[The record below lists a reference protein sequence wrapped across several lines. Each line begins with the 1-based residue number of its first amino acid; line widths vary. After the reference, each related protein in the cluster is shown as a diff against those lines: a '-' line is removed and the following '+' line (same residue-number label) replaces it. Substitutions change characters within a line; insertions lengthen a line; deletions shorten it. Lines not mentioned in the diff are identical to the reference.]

1 VAIVAVVL
9 FAVSIWEI
17 EMARFGRMY
26 APFQAIFAWYC
37 IALYDAY
44 SGSHRGFL
52 IAVALATVSVFVY
65 EGGALLLCASFIP
78 LLAGQNY
85 RSWSWPLA
93 GASLLFGTW
102 YLTADFTSES
112 AIPKLPEGFNLPADS
127 SLSMI
132 AEMTAGPFGAYATNA
147 FGSLMLASALLI
159 TLFFLKNNWR
169 SIRSPEREN
178 TDWIAI
184 TWIALSAWLA
194 AAGYFGIVL
203 TLSLVLLLWRW
214 LRLDHLR
221 NRGTIAVAIWLVA
234 ALVLWATSLFLEF
247 DGSLASRAKETV
259 YALFLFPDLYTK
271 VGYRWIRS
279 LPFET
284 LIAVACVPCYLF
296 LTRSDDPK
304 SDQVSLFRFL
314 AGLFIVLA
322 VAVAILPQKYAT
334 IRYTYFLHPIILVLL
349 ASTFGAFARRAF
361 NNQAARD
368 VMTISITAAFMIVG
382 VDYNIRHMLQI
393 DSPKVMF
400 RTDMSKWDRDRVY
413 RRWDYRSPAEFVN
426 AHASVGDVILTTS
439 QAVPF
444 YLTTITHFY
453 ADSTDKEYPTIAS
466 CRGATERWSSADLLS
481 NPVEFETLAEPL
493 TNSNLWAIIRA
504 DGRPEASNFEKQFLA
519 EYHDN
524 VVYQSV
530 DDRLVVVQISG
541 DQIK

>member
-78 LLAGQNY
+78 LLAGQNFK
-85 RSWSWPLA
+85 SWSWPLA
-93 GASLLFGTW
+93 GASFLFGTW

-112 AIPKLPEGFNLPADS
+112 AIPKLPEGLDLPADS

-132 AEMTAGPFGAYATNA
+132 AEMTAGPFGAYATNV
-147 FGSLMLASALLI
+147 FGTLMLASALLI
-159 TLFFLKNNWR
+159 TLFFLKHNWR
-169 SIRSPEREN
+169 SVRSPEREN

-203 TLSLVLLLWRW
+203 TLSLVLFLWRW

-221 NRGTIAVAIWLVA
+221 NRGTIAVAIWMVA

-247 DGSLASRAKETV
+247 DGSLASRAKETA

-284 LIAVACVPCYLF
+284 LMAVACVPCYLF

-304 SDQVSLFRFL
+304 SDQIRLFRFL

-334 IRYTYFLHPIILVLL
+334 IRYTYFLHPIIIVLL
-349 ASTFGAFARRAF
+349 ASTFGAFARRALDS
-361 NNQAARD
+361 QAARD
-368 VMTISITAAFMIVG
+368 VMTISITAVFMIVS
-382 VDYNIRHMLQI
+382 VDYNVRHML
-393 DSPKVMF
+393 
-400 RTDMSKWDRDRVY
+400 
-413 RRWDYRSPAEFVN
+413 N
-426 AHASVGDVILTTS
+426 AHANVDDVILTTS
-439 QAVPF
+439 HAVPF
-444 YLTTITHFY
+444 YLTRITHFY
-453 ADSTDKEYPTIAS
+453 SDSTGKEYPAIAS
-466 CRGATERWSSADLLS
+466 CRGATERWSSANLVS
-481 NPVEFETLAEPL
+481 NPVEFETLEGPL
-493 TNSNLWAIIRA
+493 ANKNLWAIIRS
-504 DGRPEASNFEKQFLA
+504 DDRREASNFEKQFLA
-519 EYHDN
+519 KYHDKIA
-524 VVYQSV
+524 YQSI
-530 DDRLVVVQISG
+530 DDRLVVVRIPG

>member
-1 VAIVAVVL
+1 ML

-37 IALYDAY
+37 IALYNAY

-78 LLAGQNY
+78 LLAGQNFK
-85 RSWSWPLA
+85 SWSWPLA
-93 GASLLFGTW
+93 GASFLFGTW

-112 AIPKLPEGFNLPADS
+112 AIPKLPEGLDLPADS

-132 AEMTAGPFGAYATNA
+132 AEMTAGPFGAYATNV
-147 FGSLMLASALLI
+147 FGTLMLASALLI
-159 TLFFLKNNWR
+159 TLFFLKHNWR
-169 SIRSPEREN
+169 SVRSPEREN

-203 TLSLVLLLWRW
+203 TLSLVLFLWRW

-221 NRGTIAVAIWLVA
+221 NRGTIAVAIWMVA

-247 DGSLASRAKETV
+247 DGSLASRAKETA

-284 LIAVACVPCYLF
+284 LMAVACVPCYLF

-304 SDQVSLFRFL
+304 SDQIRLFRFL

-334 IRYTYFLHPIILVLL
+334 IRYTYFLHPIIIVLL
-349 ASTFGAFARRAF
+349 ASTFGAFARRALDS
-361 NNQAARD
+361 QAARD
-368 VMTISITAAFMIVG
+368 VMTISITAVFMIVS
-382 VDYNIRHMLQI
+382 VDYNVRHMLEI
-393 DSPKVMF
+393 DTPRVMF
-400 RTDMSKWDRDRVY
+400 RTDMSKWEIDRVY

-426 AHASVGDVILTTS
+426 AHANVDDVILTTS
-439 QAVPF
+439 HAVPF
-444 YLTTITHFY
+444 YLTRITHFY
-453 ADSTDKEYPTIAS
+453 SDSTGKEYPAIAS
-466 CRGATERWSSADLLS
+466 CRGATERWSSANLVS
-481 NPVEFETLAEPL
+481 NPVEFETLEGPL
-493 TNSNLWAIIRA
+493 ANKNLWAIIRS
-504 DGRPEASNFEKQFLA
+504 DDRREASNFEKQFLA
-519 EYHDN
+519 KYHDKIA
-524 VVYQSV
+524 YQSI
-530 DDRLVVVQISG
+530 DDRLVVVRIPG